1 MGSTK
6 LSHQRNISQ
15 FEPVNRNALLLENAR
30 ESALR
35 KIDTRRIDNRKIE
48 ICLRDLFDL
57 FKVTKVIGCDDKVP
71 AMNQRLT
78 DRL

>member
-1 MGSTK
+1 M
-6 LSHQRNISQ
+6 
-15 FEPVNRNALLLENAR
+15 NRNALPLENAR